1 MFNMFSVAI
10 AMPGTI
16 AADATFFFKVPCA
29 CTLREI
35 CAAANNAATSTTI
48 NVGTK
53 ADPDGYLDNEAIGQ
67 DDTPTVWDLD
77 DFDGDLVSNQGDDY
91 PHLSEGDIVAVGI
104 DVGDGTDPVDPCIVL
119 WFQEG

>member
-1 MFNMFSVAI
+1 MLRPLAVTF

-16 AADATFFFKVPCA
+16 AADATFFFKAPCDL
-29 CTLREI
+29 TLRAVS
-35 CAAANNAATSTTI
+35 AAANNTATSTYI

-91 PHLSEGDIVAVGI
+91 PHITAGSIIAVGL
-104 DVGDGTDPVDPCIVL
+104 DVGDGTDPVDPCIML
-119 WFQEG
+119 WFEEG